1 MLIAVFLLI
10 VNVVSFILLRRR
22 LVDIGVIFPAV
33 LLLNIIVGIGG
44 VDSALIYLSSVLDI
58 KYPPILILLFLI
70 VLLLVLIIVLFLNV
84 SKLRANEI
92 SNIRAISRLE
102 IQNNFGKNS

>member
-10 VNVVSFILLRRR
+10 VNVMSFILLRHR
-22 LVDIGVIFPAV
+22 LVGIGVIFPVV

-44 VDSALIYLSSVLDI
+44 VDSALIYFSSVFDI

-70 VLLLVLIIVLFLNV
+70 VLLLVLIIVLFLYV
-84 SKLRANEI
+84 SKLRTNEI

-102 IQNNFGKNS
+102 IQNNFGKNN

>member
-10 VNVVSFILLRRR
+10 VNIASFIVLRRR
-22 LVDIGVIFPAV
+22 LVDIGVIFPIV
-33 LLLNIIVGIGG
+33 LLLNIIVGVGG
-44 VDSALIYLSSVLDI
+44 VDSALIYLSSVFGI

-84 SKLRANEI
+84 SKLRVNEI

-102 IQNNFGKNS
+102 IQNNFGKK